1 MRCRPLR
8 GWASSC
14 QLLSGTIHFL
24 PNRLCQ
30 IVLPAGVRSVPSR
43 GSSVHRI
50 VSDNGPLLPYALV
63 RNFGSN
69 AAIGREWLTFLALLR
84 GYPEEATTPVH
95 GLCPQAVDCNESA
108 ASAGRRLVQVELT
121 ELAIPHLRPNVGR
134 FPTSR
139 DEGPAANLV
148 RTSFCFCHLALPD
161 ARRARIKLGHSGVS
175 TKVFDRPAQSLV
187 EPDRRLPSQDG
198 RGLGRIDNDSLQL
211 SGAGGGMRGLEIYAD
226 EGLEAI
232 V

>member
-84 GYPEEATTPVH
+84 GYLEEATTPVH

-108 ASAGRRLVQVELT
+108 ASAGRVSSKVELT

-148 RTSFCFCHLALPD
+148 RTSFCFSPGLTRREKSPD
-161 ARRARIKLGHSGVS
+161 QTGPLRGEHESIRPSCPVPRRARPQASIPG
-175 TKVFDRPAQSLV
+175 RPRPWTNRQRFAAALRGG
-187 EPDRRLPSQDG
+187 RRHARARDL
-198 RGLGRIDNDSLQL
+198 RR
-211 SGAGGGMRGLEIYAD
+211 
-226 EGLEAI
+226 
-232 V
+232 